1 MKSKPSKIDQDDIA
15 LFKEEIGAIE
25 HLDHN
30 KIRPIT
36 NQPKPIPRFRQ
47 QRLEQ
52 DVDDTFSENYE
63 SRTVGSEETLN
74 FRRSGIQHRLF
85 SRLRTGQIQI
95 EAELDLH
102 GMTIPIA
109 HESLAKFL
117 HECQHN
123 TIRCVRIIHGKGWG
137 SKHHKP
143 ILKTKLN
150 SWLQQEQDVLAFC
163 SAPIEGGGTGAV
175 YVLLRRTQ
183 KKK

>member
-15 LFKEEIGAIE
+15 LFKKEVGAVE
-25 HLDHN
+25 HIDHN
-30 KIRPIT
+30 KIRPIS
-36 NQPKPIPRFRQ
+36 NQPKPIPHFRQ
-47 QRLEQ
+47 QCL
-52 DVDDTFSENYE
+52 DDEISNTFSEEYE
-63 SRTVGSEETLN
+63 SHTVGSEETLN
-74 FRRSGIQHRLF
+74 FRRSGIQQRLF

-109 HESLAKFL
+109 HESLARFL
-117 HECQHN
+117 NDCQQY

-143 ILKTKLN
+143 VLKTKLN
-150 SWLQQEQDVLAFC
+150 SWLQQEQNVLAFC

-175 YVLLRRTQ
+175 YVLLRRPN
-183 KKK
+183 KNK